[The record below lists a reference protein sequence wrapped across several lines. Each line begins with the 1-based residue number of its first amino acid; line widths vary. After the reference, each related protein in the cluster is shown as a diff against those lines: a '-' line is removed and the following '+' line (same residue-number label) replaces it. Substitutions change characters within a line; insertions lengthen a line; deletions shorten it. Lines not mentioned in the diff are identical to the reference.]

1 MTAPKSKPRR
11 TRATK
16 DIGSGVRTVGKF
28 FGIQNNSNII
38 FPQTTNLMEMVLSD
52 QSTSIQYPGAT
63 AVPTNKQPIYAD
75 KAKAK
80 PSVSPEEVSSTVQV
94 MTNHTANAENISE
107 SFWKIF
113 LPKNKVKTS
122 HKLVGKY
129 KSDLA
134 ISNRYILLSDQ
145 TVGGGGSDGGDFCN
159 GNEHCD
165 LKSKPKGSKI
175 EHEVNRIKTK
185 LIDNHPVASHAS
197 KSAPSGKIK
206 KRNQA
211 FSAAAF
217 ALALFS
223 TGVTP
228 SVSGNTSKIYIS
240 NLKKQKHISSAN
252 GKCWLKKLKRKWAND
267 SSFKEEVKQELSKL
281 EKKQLNSG
289 GSEVEVPLMQHDSGA
304 ESAEVNGLPALDT
317 ATNDEGARTVT
328 AADGEGAR
336 TVTGSD
342 GEGARTVTAA
352 DGEGARTVTAADGEG
367 SRTVTGSDGE
377 GARTVARTVT
387 AADGEGARTVTAADG
402 EGASGVT
409 GSDGEGAR
417 TVTAADGE
425 GARTVT
431 AADGEG
437 ARIVT
442 AADGEG
448 ARTVTAADGEGSRT
462 VTAADGEGARTVT
475 GSDGEGARI
484 VTAADGEGS
493 RTVTAADGEGA
504 RTVTGSD
511 GEGAR
516 IVTAADGEGARTV
529 TAADGEGAR
538 TVTGSDGEGARTVTA
553 ADGEGASGVTA
564 ADGEGART
572 VTGSDGEGASGVTAA
587 DGDRDTSSD
596 RDAEFYCVCK
606 KPDDGEL
613 YVFCQTC
620 LMWLH
625 PKCVFGANDLALT
638 LTQNQ
643 WLKRNCVCNDK
654 KHFSVNNYKQ
664 VLYHNVNGD
673 EVTSR
678 NNSSWNKE
686 VQNIRNDQRGNWRAT
701 FESKKK

>member
-1 MTAPKSKPRR
+1 MIVVNPISPNTANVTAPKSKPRR

-16 DIGSGVRTVGKF
+16 DKGSGVGTVGKF
-28 FGIQNNSNII
+28 FGIQNNSNAI
-38 FPQTTNLMEMVLSD
+38 FPKTANLMEIVLSD
-52 QSTSIQYPGAT
+52 QSTSIQFPGAT
-63 AVPTNKQPIYAD
+63 AVPTNKRPTYAD
-75 KAKAK
+75 NAKAK

-94 MTNHTANAENISE
+94 MTNHTANAENNSE

-197 KSAPSGKIK
+197 KSAPSGKRK

-211 FSAAAF
+211 FGAAAF

-228 SVSGNTSKIYIS
+228 SVSGNISKICIS
-240 NLKKQKHISSAN
+240 NSKKLKHISSAN

-267 SSFKEEVKQELSKL
+267 SSFKEKVKQELSKL
-281 EKKQLNSG
+281 EKKQLHSG

-304 ESAEVNGLPALDT
+304 ESAEANGLPALDT
-317 ATNDEGARTVT
+317 ATNDEGASSVTAADREGASSVT
-328 AADGEGAR
+328 AADGEGASG
-336 TVTGSD
+336 VTAAD
-342 GEGARTVTAA
+342 GEGASGVTAADGEGASSVTAADGEGASGVTAADGEGASSVTAADGEGASGVTAADGEGASGNTAA
-352 DGEGARTVTAADGEG
+352 DGEGARTVTAADDEEA
-367 SRTVTGSDGE
+367 SSVTAADGE
-377 GARTVARTVT
+377 GAGSVT

-402 EGASGVT
+402 EGAGSVT
-409 GSDGEGAR
+409 AADGEGAR
-417 TVTAADGE
+417 TVTAADGEEASSVTAADGEGAGSVTAADGEGVSGVTAADGE

-437 ARIVT
+437 AGSVT

-448 ARTVTAADGEGSRT
+448 AGS
-462 VTAADGEGARTVT
+462 
-475 GSDGEGARI
+475 
-484 VTAADGEGS
+484 
-493 RTVTAADGEGA
+493 
-504 RTVTGSD
+504 
-511 GEGAR
+511 
-516 IVTAADGEGARTV
+516 
-529 TAADGEGAR
+529 
-538 TVTGSDGEGARTVTA
+538 VTA

-564 ADGEGART
+564 ADG
-572 VTGSDGEGASGVTAA
+572 DK
-587 DGDRDTSSD
+587 DTSSD
-596 RDAEFYCVCK
+596 PDAEFYYVCK

-625 PKCVFGANDLALT
+625 PKCVFDANDLALT
-638 LTQNQ
+638 LTQDQ
-643 WLKRNCVCNDK
+643 CNCVCNDK
-654 KHFSVNNYKQ
+654 KHFSGNN
-664 VLYHNVNGD
+664 
-673 EVTSR
+673 
-678 NNSSWNKE
+678 
-686 VQNIRNDQRGNWRAT
+686 
-701 FESKKK
+701 